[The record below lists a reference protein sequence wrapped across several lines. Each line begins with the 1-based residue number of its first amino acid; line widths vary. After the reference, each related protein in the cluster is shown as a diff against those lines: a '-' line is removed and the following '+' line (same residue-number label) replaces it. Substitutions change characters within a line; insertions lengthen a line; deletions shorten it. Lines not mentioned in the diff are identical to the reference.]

1 MYYNIVFTLYN
12 YVFRLILAPKAAEI
26 LARVKFR
33 STYAQA
39 IFSVILYIDEK
50 QPMREFR
57 SRLQCCCCCY
67 CYYYCYYIHYYTH
80 KHTLSNII
88 YAAHTRTYK
97 NNIIYNTIH
106 GNPSA
111 HVSDKLLLLRN
122 LRSKPAYNNNYS
134 LINKF

>member
-1 MYYNIVFTLYN
+1 MYYNIVFIRCTVTG
-12 YVFRLILAPKAAEI
+12 VFRLILAPKAAEI

-33 STYAQA
+33 STYDQA

-57 SRLQCCCCCY
+57 SILQCCCCCY

-88 YAAHTRTYK
+88 YAATYK
-97 NNIIYNTIH
+97 NNVIYNTIH

-111 HVSDKLLLLRN
+111 HVSDKLLPLRN